1 MACRSHLPRE
11 RYDALSKVMGREQDD
26 DGDTQELEPLMID
39 LMGILGCAMAR
50 LRSVRRARLVF
61 RWCLEW
67 MREKRGRSE
76 APCEKELVTLFNLA
90 VCSLKLGSY
99 EAAFAAADEAVK
111 GFIESRE
118 GDDDAKPPPL
128 QLIIIRLTAARKA
141 GSAFDSGFS
150 RRLTV
155 TQDLLTRETQMWAD
169 FAWVR
174 DRVELLRLEAA
185 LAEEALMN
193 PRRSQL
199 RELPGRSISMVRRR
213 VKAEGGGDRQRFQ
226 ETAVPP
232 TDKERLAVSRHTA
245 TSLLHENSSVAE
257 LRVVA
262 DSLVRYG
269 GPTPLGALGVSRE
282 MLESHVAHCEVR
294 VSYPGLPLTVAGSPI
309 CVVIVLHGTV
319 GRYRFS
325 GARDVNSTKDGFAE
339 LCDDATVSYEK
350 VGTVRAG
357 EWILLDSPLKPTSA
371 DVCVVE
377 GKQHVE
383 VAVIPKWVFSR
394 LLHEVV
400 GNLKFSPATEF
411 SSFLFDCAALFSKP
425 SVSRLFT
432 EVGGYKVENLFH
444 KKRYRLRDVVFE
456 PCKGERPP
464 GLIVVMKGEL
474 KLMVVGDDRLE
485 VGMARFGKEMVLERA
500 DALGLDMPNPLEKA
514 LRHDIVR
521 ALGLSSEK
529 YLTEERLKWWTTL
542 VPGDVLCVEAL
553 VGGWGVSH
561 ICSCEVVSL
570 TCELLIIPPRDLTD
584 ADHELRMRPLVEAL
598 TMERDEDRAHLVERI
613 RGDSLWRRKKAAI
626 AKSVRAR
633 EKAVLPRHMVRNF
646 V

>member
-1 MACRSHLPRE
+1 
-11 RYDALSKVMGREQDD
+11 
-26 DGDTQELEPLMID
+26 
-39 LMGILGCAMAR
+39 
-50 LRSVRRARLVF
+50 
-61 RWCLEW
+61 
-67 MREKRGRSE
+67 
-76 APCEKELVTLFNLA
+76 
-90 VCSLKLGSY
+90 
-99 EAAFAAADEAVK
+99 
-111 GFIESRE
+111 
-118 GDDDAKPPPL
+118 
-128 QLIIIRLTAARKA
+128 
-141 GSAFDSGFS
+141 
-150 RRLTV
+150 
-155 TQDLLTRETQMWAD
+155 DLLTRETQMWAD
-169 FAWVR
+169 FAWAR

-185 LAEEALMN
+185 LAEEALMELRSSN
-193 PRRSQL
+193 EGLLSEIVFVDVSMSQWLRKSRRFNGVFFEL

-213 VKAEGGGDRQRFQ
+213 VKTEGGGDRQRFQ

-232 TDKERLAVSRHTA
+232 TDKVRLAVSRHAA
-245 TSLLHENSSVAE
+245 TSLLHENSSAAE

-282 MLESHVAHCEVR
+282 MLERHVAHCEIR

-371 DVCVVE
+371 DVYVAE

-383 VAVIPKWVFSR
+383 IAVIPTWVFSR
-394 LLHEVV
+394 LLHEVA
-400 GNLKFSPATEF
+400 GILKFSPATEF
-411 SSFLFDCAALFSKP
+411 SSFLFDCASLFSKP

-444 KKRYRLRDVVFE
+444 KKRYRIRDVVFE

-464 GLIVVMKGEL
+464 GLLVVMKGKL

-485 VGMARFGKEMVLERA
+485 VGMARFGKEMVLERV

-521 ALGLSSEK
+521 ALGLSSE
-529 YLTEERLKWWTTL
+529 
-542 VPGDVLCVEAL
+542 
-553 VGGWGVSH
+553 
-561 ICSCEVVSL
+561 
-570 TCELLIIPPRDLTD
+570 
-584 ADHELRMRPLVEAL
+584 
-598 TMERDEDRAHLVERI
+598 
-613 RGDSLWRRKKAAI
+613 
-626 AKSVRAR
+626 
-633 EKAVLPRHMVRNF
+633 
-646 V
+646 